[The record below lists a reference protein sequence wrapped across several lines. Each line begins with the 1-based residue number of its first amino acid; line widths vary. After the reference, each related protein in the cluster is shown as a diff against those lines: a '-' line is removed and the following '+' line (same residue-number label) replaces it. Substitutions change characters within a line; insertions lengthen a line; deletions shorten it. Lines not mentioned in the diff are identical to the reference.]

1 MKACGKVEAL
11 LQALLNSATHWG
23 ELHALATSPPVKKN
37 QYTLCI
43 GGWVEDSLDNLKKR
57 KEKKKKKK
65 LLPLPDTEPCVLFS
79 HPSCSLVTTA
89 SELAIPVPPSLEW
102 FSHNQILIN

>member
-1 MKACGKVEAL
+1 
-11 LQALLNSATHWG
+11 
-23 ELHALATSPPVKKN
+23 
-37 QYTLCI
+37 
-43 GGWVEDSLDNLKKR
+43 VEDSLDNLKKR

-89 SELAIPVPPSLEW
+89 SELAIPVPPSLE
-102 FSHNQILIN
+102 